1 MPKVFLKKSIKLRY
15 VFVSILFILITING
29 NAQLLIS
36 PGQTATQLVQKLVGT
51 GVTVINPTLSC
62 ATIANG
68 TFVGSSN
75 IGIDSGIV
83 MTSGRAATV
92 TSGVGVNGAAS
103 LGASMDNN
111 LPGDAQLT
119 AISNSPT
126 FDACILEFDFLP
138 QGDTIKFDYV
148 FSSEE
153 YFGFSCSP
161 FNDVFG
167 FFISGPGITGSKNLA
182 IIPNTTI
189 PITVNSTTNP
199 TVTGAGNTALCNSM
213 GPGSPFSIYFIN
225 NSAGSTVTHGGFTTI
240 FQAISQVQPC
250 QQYHLKLAIAD
261 GQDHILDSGVWLKAG
276 SLTSNNI
283 SITPFGGGGLTNPE
297 PYCVRGCLPGHF
309 TFTRPV
315 GLPTPLT
322 IKYQIAGTAVNGV
335 DYTLIPDSVVI
346 PSGQKTITRVINAV
360 PVFPAAG
367 PKKVKLRVYNPYSCS
382 APVVIDSAELTIY
395 DSIYVKML
403 THDTSICIGETIN
416 LDAEGDNM
424 LTFKWGPA
432 NAGIVNRDV
441 LHTTATPGSTV
452 LYEIEA
458 SLPGS
463 GCPPAHGYAKVFVR
477 TEPEVHAGPD
487 TTTCLGTPFPFN
499 VQCIPTNQPY
509 TYTWTP
515 ATGLSSTTIANP
527 AANPATTTTYYIT
540 VNPGAIGCDG
550 HDTVTLRILPDDF
563 DLYNGDTAICDGA
576 SIFIKAAGDPN
587 FKYNW
592 TPTAGVNKPF
602 TIDPVITPDTS
613 AVYTVTARF
622 PGCPDMV
629 HKINVDVQPIPV
641 VSAGI
646 DRALCQW
653 DTVVLHGSVT
663 PEWYTKYDIKWSPS
677 VDLRTPDNRPE
688 TIFYGL
694 TSTEMVLSAETPAGC
709 KGSDTA
715 YMLVH
720 PGNFATLVPEGDQ
733 RLCPNDTLFL
743 QSTGGVSYK
752 WSPDMDIS
760 STSGANVK
768 FYPQSNTRLKLL
780 VTDQYGCHDTFNMKV
795 TINADAVIDLPDDVK
810 LHPGESVQM
819 NPGSNCI
826 YYEWYPPVGLSDAG
840 ISNPVAKPEVNTRYI
855 VTAKTE
861 FGCTIIDSVNVWIV
875 PTELHMPNAFAPG
888 SGNNNNLKIIKEGI
902 ATLKYFRIFNR
913 WGVKVF
919 ETSDINQGWDG
930 TYNGEP
936 QPLGVYVYS
945 IEAIT
950 DNGTPYVKQGNI
962 TLIR

>member
-1 MPKVFLKKSIKLRY
+1 MSKSIPKY
-15 VFVSILFILITING
+15 MNISAMVFIATLLLMSNRLQ
-29 NAQLLIS
+29 AQLLIS

-51 GVTVINPTLSC
+51 GVTVINPTLTC
-62 ATIANG
+62 ASVANG
-68 TFVGSSN
+68 TFAGNSN
-75 IGIDSGIV
+75 IGLDSGIIL
-83 MTSGRAATV
+83 TSGRAATA
-92 TSGVGVNGAAS
+92 TGGNGVNGPAS
-103 LGASMDNN
+103 LGASNSNN
-111 LPGDAQLT
+111 LGGDAQLT
-119 AISNSPT
+119 AISGSPT

-153 YFGFSCSP
+153 YFGYSCSM

-182 IIPNTTI
+182 LIPNTTI

-199 TVTGAGNTALCNSM
+199 AVTGAGSTALCNAM

-225 NSAGSTVTHGGFTTI
+225 NSSGTTVTHGGFTTV
-240 FQAISQVQPC
+240 FKAISQVQPC

-297 PYCVRGCLPGHF
+297 PYCVRGCLPGQF
-309 TFTRPV
+309 TFSRPV

-346 PSGQKTITRVINAV
+346 PSGQKTITRVINPV

-367 PKKVKLRVYNPYSCS
+367 PRTVKLRVYNPYSCS
-382 APVVIDSAELTIY
+382 TPVVIDSAVLTIY
-395 DSIYVKML
+395 DSIYVKAL
-403 THDTSICIGETIN
+403 TPDTSICVGETIN
-416 LDAEGDNM
+416 LDADCDNL
-424 LTFKWGPA
+424 LTFKWGPSGS
-432 NAGIVNRDV
+432 GIADPNV
-441 LHTTATPGSTV
+441 LHTTATPGSSV
-452 LYEIEA
+452 IYEIEA

-463 GCPPAHGYAKVFVR
+463 GCPPAHDYVQVFVR
-477 TEPEVHAGPD
+477 VEPQVFAGPD
-487 TTTCLGTPFPFN
+487 TTTCLGTPFNFN
-499 VQCIPTNQPY
+499 VQCIPTTQPY

-515 ATGLSSTTIANP
+515 ATGLSSTTVANP
-527 AANPATTTTYYIT
+527 AANPTATTTYYIK

-550 HDTVTLRILPDDF
+550 HDTVTLRILPNDF
-563 DLYNGDTAICDGA
+563 DLYNNDTAICDGS
-576 SIFIKAAGDPN
+576 SITINALGDPA
-587 FKYNW
+587 FKYSW

-602 TIDPVITPDTS
+602 AIDPVITPDTS
-613 AVYTVTARF
+613 ATYVVTARF

-629 HKINVDVQPIPV
+629 HEIDVDVQPVPV
-641 VSAGI
+641 VNAGA
-646 DRALCQW
+646 DRELCQW
-653 DTVVLHGSVT
+653 DTAILRGSVN
-663 PEWYTKYDIKWSPS
+663 PEWYSKYDISW
-677 VDLRTPDNRPE
+677 TPDTDLLDGKKMRE
-688 TIFYGL
+688 SIFYAL
-694 TSTEMVLSAETPAGC
+694 TSTQMVLSAVTPAGC

-715 YMLVH
+715 FMLVH
-720 PGNFATLVPEGDQ
+720 PGNFATLTPEGDQ
-733 RLCPNDTLFL
+733 RLCPNDTIYFKA
-743 QSTGGVSYK
+743 TGGVAYK
-752 WSPDMDIS
+752 WSPGIEIS
-760 STSGANVK
+760 STEAAEVK
-768 FYPQSNTRLKLL
+768 YYPNNNSYLKLL
-780 VTDQYGCHDTFNMKV
+780 VTDQYGCNDTFFTKV
-795 TINADAVIDLPDDVK
+795 TINADAAMDLADEVK
-810 LHPGESVQM
+810 LHPGESIRF
-819 NPGSNCI
+819 NPMGNCI
-826 YYEWYPPVGLSDAG
+826 YYQWYPHAGLSDPTV
-840 ISNPVAKPEVNTRYI
+840 SNPVAKPEVNTRYI

-861 FGCTIIDSVNVWIV
+861 YGCTITDSVNVWVV
-875 PTELHMPNAFAPG
+875 PTELNVPNAFAPG
-888 SGNNNNLKIIKEGI
+888 TGNNNNLKIIKEGI

-930 TYNGEP
+930 RYNGEP